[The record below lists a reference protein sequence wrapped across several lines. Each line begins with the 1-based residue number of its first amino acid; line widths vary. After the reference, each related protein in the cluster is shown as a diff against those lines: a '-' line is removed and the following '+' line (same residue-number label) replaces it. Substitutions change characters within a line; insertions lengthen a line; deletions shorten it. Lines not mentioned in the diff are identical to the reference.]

1 MVGELSRS
9 NNTETQEMM
18 MSKRGGDVVM
28 WWCGPHRTY
37 LPHYPTTNITVT
49 VKLFGLIINWIV
61 RRLDSSSPD
70 IIVAID

>member
-1 MVGELSRS
+1 
-9 NNTETQEMM
+9 
-18 MSKRGGDVVM
+18 M
-28 WWCGPHRTY
+28 WSSQNISTT
-37 LPHYPTTNITVT
+37 LPTTNITVT